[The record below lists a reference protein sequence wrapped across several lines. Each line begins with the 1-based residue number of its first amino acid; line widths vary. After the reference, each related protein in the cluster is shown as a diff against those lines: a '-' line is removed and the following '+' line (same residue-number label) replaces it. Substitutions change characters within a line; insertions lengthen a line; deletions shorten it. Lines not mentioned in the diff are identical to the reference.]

1 MQPRAD
7 GTSQRVMELEAQ
19 LASMKE
25 HMHSAIQK
33 EIAEN
38 VKSAVDHAL
47 TSESARRRLTCQGEW
62 YNKKRQ
68 RAERHHQQ
76 AQGATSSNSQLV
88 RQIPPQPMCTNCG
101 KGQCG
106 SYCRRKMCRPCCVST
121 AKKEGKG
128 AQQCE
133 QHSDC
138 VSTAKEEGKGAQSS
152 QNRYQL
158 FRPAARRITYL

>member
-1 MQPRAD
+1 MQPWPRKD
-7 GTSQRVMELEAQ
+7 SNDDDNQRRVMELEAQ

-25 HMHSAIQK
+25 DVPSAIQK
-33 EIAEN
+33 EVAA
-38 VKSAVDHAL
+38 AVDTAL

-106 SYCRRKMCRPCCVST
+106 SYCRRKMCRPCCVT
-121 AKKEGKG
+121 A
-128 AQQCE
+128 
-133 QHSDC
+133 
-138 VSTAKEEGKGAQSS
+138 
-152 QNRYQL
+152 
-158 FRPAARRITYL
+158 